1 MLFYMVPRPQLLFL
15 SIIVNVTRHGERHHF
30 AESSSTPSRRLSL
43 DGQAGIVGGA
53 TRGVGFLSALGPGE
67 NARVSF
73 MEEMVH

>member
-1 MLFYMVPRPQLLFL
+1 M
-15 SIIVNVTRHGERHHF
+15 
-30 AESSSTPSRRLSL
+30 ESATITLSRRKFHRDAHPI
-43 DGQAGIVGGA
+43 DGQAGTVGGA